1 MKKLICLLLPAFFLF
16 TVLCPQASFQAAC
29 SGLILWSQSLV
40 PSLFPV
46 MILSG
51 LLLRTGVAYRIASL
65 AAPPFRFLGISP
77 YGVYAILTGF
87 LCGCPM
93 GAKTLA
99 DMRRQQKISRREA
112 VYLISFCNNLGPAF
126 LTNYLVHKHLQAPER
141 MAPTLI
147 ILYGAPILFGLFSN
161 LRYQTEKGL
170 SVSVSKNKTSP
181 TSISLDVVDACISDS
196 IINITKLGSYVILF
210 SMVSAVIE
218 SLPLSNS
225 FLKAGLAGFMEVSN
239 GIHMISQ
246 LPVPFR
252 IKYLLLIA
260 CVSLSGLCC
269 MAQSYQ
275 MLKEIGISGKKYL
288 SDRIAVTAIA
298 LIMALCYLM

>member
-1 MKKLICLLLPAFFLF
+1 MKKLICLLLPVFFLF
-16 TVLCPQASFQAAC
+16 IILCPQISFHAAC
-29 SGLILWSQSLV
+29 SGLILWSESLV

-51 LLLRTGVAYRIASL
+51 LLLRTGLAYRITSV

-77 YGVYAILTGF
+77 YGVYALLTGF

-99 DMRRQQKISRREA
+99 DLCKQQKISRKEA

-126 LTNYLVHKHLQAPER
+126 LTNYLVHKHLNASER
-141 MAPTLI
+141 MIPTLV

-161 LRYQTEKGL
+161 YRYQNEKGL

-196 IINITKLGSYVILF
+196 IVNITKLGSYVILF

-218 SLPLSNS
+218 FLPLSNP
-225 FLKAGLAGFMEVSN
+225 FIKAGLAAFMEVSN

-260 CVSLSGLCC
+260 CASFGGLCC
-269 MAQSYQ
+269 MAQSYH
-275 MLKEIGISGKKYL
+275 MIKEIGISGKKYL
-288 SDRIAVTAIA
+288 SDKMAVTAIA